1 MFGIRIGPAHFVEG
15 LTRLAHFD
23 RLAEPNSCFSVQ
35 SWIARSKSL
44 PDSTRAELAVRSRYF
59 SLN

>member
-23 RLAEPNSCFSVQ
+23 GLAEPNSCFSVQ
-35 SWIARSKSL
+35 SWIARSKNL
-44 PDSTRAELAVRSRYF
+44 LDSTRAELAVRSRYF

>member
-1 MFGIRIGPAHFVEG
+1 MFEIRIGPPDTVSG
-15 LTRLAHFD
+15 LTRLAHFV

-35 SWIARSKSL
+35 SWIVRSKSL